1 MATEA
6 RTFETSG
13 HVARATLNRP
23 DALNALDAGLLGE
36 LANVCE
42 QVNADPTIR
51 VVGFT
56 GAGRAFCA
64 GGDVK
69 TANFANSKGT
79 PTAQKPEDHWAARLL
94 AIQKPTIAAVNGVAA
109 GGGLSLALAC
119 DLRVASDRARFSAIF
134 ARIGMSVLDGAG
146 WLLSRAVGHAKA
158 LEMLFTA
165 DMIDAAEAERIGLVN
180 HVVEHDALL
189 DEAHSLADRIAAK
202 PPVALALSKRVVYGA
217 IGKTYLEHL
226 PDQWAAQAENLRLA
240 RHDILEGGRAF
251 REKRE
256 PIFRGLE
263 VDLPEDP
270 ER

>member
-1 MATEA
+1 MATESL
-6 RTFETSG
+6 TFETSG

-36 LANVCE
+36 LANVSA

-51 VVGFT
+51 VVVFT

-119 DLRVASDRARFSAIF
+119 DLRVASDRARVSALF
-134 ARIGMSVLDGAG
+134 ARNGMSGLDEVAGA
-146 WLLSRAVGHAKA
+146 
-158 LEMLFTA
+158 
-165 DMIDAAEAERIGLVN
+165 IDA
-180 HVVEHDALL
+180 
-189 DEAHSLADRIAAK
+189 
-202 PPVALALSKRVVYGA
+202 
-217 IGKTYLEHL
+217 
-226 PDQWAAQAENLRLA
+226 
-240 RHDILEGGRAF
+240 ILG
-251 REKRE
+251 
-256 PIFRGLE
+256 
-263 VDLPEDP
+263 
-270 ER
+270 